1 MQLPGGNY
9 KDVVMQGTKNNYSGT
24 ITGIAA
30 TANGTAILCTE
41 ASGGA
46 YTTLVAHVEGISGDT
61 ITFEATIDGTNWLA
75 VLFTNLTSGTA
86 ATTATADGLYRA
98 TVTGLKQ
105 VRARLSTYSAG
116 TIIVIGVATA
126 VG

>member
-30 TANGTAILCTE
+30 TANGTAVLCTE

-46 YTTLVAHVEGISGDT
+46 YTTLTVHVEGINGDT
-61 ITFEATIDGTNWLA
+61 ITFEATIDGTNWIA
-75 VLFTNLTSGTA
+75 IQFTNLNSGSA
-86 ATTATADGLYRA
+86 GTTATADGLYRA
-98 TVTGLKQ
+98 TVLGLKQ
-105 VRARLSTYSAG
+105 VRARISTYSSG
-116 TIIVIGVATA
+116 TIIVIGVAA
-126 VG
+126 A